1 MLKKRLFFICLSL
14 LIFFNILSICLLC
27 YNAGKNSFVKQ
38 TSALLKQSGKIM
50 VTVLEESTL
59 KPIDNA
65 TVCIIET
72 RHYENTN
79 KHGKTNYI
87 SVPILPNTNFNMTNQ
102 REYGELT
109 ILVYKSG
116 YSDYLSFYNMIS
128 PGFTNVGI
136 VIKLKP
142 IINKEDTFPT
152 IDVKY
157 PDTSWCEKL
166 IKLYKKN
173 N

>member
-1 MLKKRLFFICLSL
+1 MLKKRLFIFTLISL
-14 LIFFNILSICLLC
+14 FLLNISSACMLIF
-27 YNAGKNSFVKQ
+27 NAGKNSFSRQ
-38 TSALLKQSGKIM
+38 TNLQIKQSGKII

-79 KHGKTNYI
+79 IHGKTNYI
-87 SVPILPNTNFNMTNQ
+87 IVPILPNTNFNLTNQ

-116 YSDYLSFYNMIS
+116 YSDHISFYNMIY
-128 PGFTNVGI
+128 PGFINAGI

-142 IINKEDTFPT
+142 IINQEDISPV
-152 IDVKY
+152 IDTKS
-157 PDTSWCEKL
+157 PDKSWCEKL